1 MDGDSSEDDCN
12 FTNVIQEYDGL
23 CVAHHSRKES
33 DGCAFLRFVKD
44 QTKGGRTSLGAA
56 SAEGAFFDGAGLHS

>member
-12 FTNVIQEYDGL
+12 FTTVTYQYDVL

-33 DGCAFLRFVKD
+33 DGCAFLRFVKI
-44 QTKGGRTSLGAA
+44 RS
-56 SAEGAFFDGAGLHS
+56 